1 VIEGGGGSQ
10 EKLWAQRERRVW
22 ERESVCAC
30 EGMVVVVVVE
40 QQSVGTLER
49 TKK

>member
-1 VIEGGGGSQ
+1 
-10 EKLWAQRERRVW
+10 
-22 ERESVCAC
+22 
-30 EGMVVVVVVE
+30 VVVVVVE